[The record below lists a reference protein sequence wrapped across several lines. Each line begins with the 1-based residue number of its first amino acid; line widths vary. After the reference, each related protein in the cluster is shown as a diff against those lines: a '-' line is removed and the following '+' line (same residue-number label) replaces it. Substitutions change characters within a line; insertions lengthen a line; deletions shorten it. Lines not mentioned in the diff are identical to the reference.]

1 MNGKMIVLSADAL
14 VHEDMEELSAMPN
27 FRKYLAGGA
36 AIKRVKSIYP
46 TITYP
51 CHTTMATGCFPD
63 RHGIPGNLKSPRQYL
78 RSPIPW
84 IWEHEFVKVPDIFDA
99 AKKAGL
105 TTAAVFW
112 PCTGNHPSVDWLIDE
127 YWTQRPEQTLVE
139 AFAEMG
145 AREELFPIIERHA
158 RLMQE
163 RKHPFCD
170 DFMLACACDIIRE
183 HSPDLIMIHPANID
197 GARHGHG
204 VFGDHIRKALED
216 TDRWIGDLME
226 AASDAGVLGE
236 TNFVLTSDHGQMD
249 IKRVIH
255 INVLLADAGLIRP
268 RGENEDPEW
277 DAWCQ
282 SGGMSA
288 CVYLKDPSDRALWER
303 TYAVLTHLCEEGVY
317 GISRVYT
324 AEEAVREEHY
334 GGDFSFVLETDN
346 YTSFGDRFLRPLV
359 TGADNGDYRKGR
371 ATHGYLPSKG
381 PWPVFYCKGPSFRDG
396 AELEEGRLV
405 DEAPTVAKALG
416 IDMPDT
422 DGDPVTELLILN
434 PF

>member
-1 MNGKMIVLSADAL
+1 MAKEKMIVLSADAL
-14 VHEDMEELSAMPN
+14 VHEDMEALSGMPN
-27 FRKYLAGGA
+27 FQKVLAGGA
-36 AIKRVKSIYP
+36 CIRRVKSIYP

-51 CHTTMATGCFPD
+51 CHTTMATGCYPD
-63 RHGIPGNLKSPRQYL
+63 RHGIPGNLKSPYSYIK
-78 RSPIPW
+78 SPVPW
-84 IWEHEFVKVPDIFDA
+84 IWEHEYVKVPDIFDA

-112 PCTGNHPSVDWLIDE
+112 PCTGKHPSIDWLIDE
-127 YWTQRPEQTLVE
+127 YWTQYPGQTLAE

-145 AREELFPIIERHA
+145 AGPELIPIIEKNA
-158 RLMQE
+158 PLMQE
-163 RKHPFCD
+163 RKHPYCD
-170 DFMLACACDIIRE
+170 DFMLACACDMIRAFD
-183 HSPDLIMIHPANID
+183 PDLILIHPANID
-197 GARHGHG
+197 GARHGGG
-204 VFGDHIRKALED
+204 VFGAHIRKTLED
-216 TDRWIGDLME
+216 TDRWIGDLMRAE
-226 AASDAGVLGE
+226 EEIGNLGNV
-236 TNFVLTSDHGQMD
+236 NFVLTSDHGQMD

-268 RGENEDPEW
+268 RENGEDPDW

-288 CVYLKDPSDRALWER
+288 CVYLKDPDDRALWEK
-303 TYAVLTHLCEEGVY
+303 TYALLNHLCEEGVY

-346 YTSFGDRFLRPLV
+346 YTSFGDRYVRPLV

-381 PWPVFYCKGPSFRDG
+381 PNPVFYCKGPAFRSG
-396 AELEEGRLV
+396 AVVEEGRLV
-405 DEAPTVAKALG
+405 DEAPTIARAMG
-416 IDMPDT
+416 IEMPGT
-422 DGDPVTELLILN
+422 DGSPVGELLNL
-434 PF
+434 